1 MSAIGSYVDATGTSR
16 NIEGVTTMTS
26 LGVPLSDA
34 VALTP
39 PGVPIASLA
48 AAAVSPLTVGVPG
61 GGWQWDVTGTFA
73 GGASLV
79 LESLRADLTTWFV
92 LATATGPGVYNAG
105 IGNNATVR
113 MRAIAGAI
121 TNLASSLS

>member
-1 MSAIGSYVDATGTSR
+1 MSLGSYTDATGTSR
-16 NIEGVTTMTS
+16 SIEGVTPMTS
-26 LGVPLSDA
+26 LGIPLSDS

-61 GGWQWDVTGTFA
+61 GGWAWDVTGTF
-73 GGASLV
+73 GSGASLV
-79 LESLRADLTTWFV
+79 LESLRSDLTTWYV
-92 LATATGPGVYNAG
+92 LATATAPGVYNAG

-113 MRAIAGAI
+113 MRAVGNTI
-121 TNLASSLS
+121 TNLASSLG